1 MSVSSAVMDDL
12 QPIREFQEA
21 YREEFGEE
29 LTEAEARVM
38 LGQLV
43 QFYLL
48 LMRPLPPEADEH

>member
-1 MSVSSAVMDDL
+1 MDDL